1 MFVIIA
7 VSQTWPRPMDC
18 STWTRYA
25 VRCNSATVSAHSR
38 LNVARGGGALKF
50 NTTSGEEKQNF
61 LDMCQKKC
69 WLIGSSALEFKRWR
83 IGEVEFYCKKYCLD
97 IDWRFADDLLA
108 MKAVHERKIED
119 FGVNTGYFCFWSS
132 VMYKN
137 ELSESINSKEE
148 QKNTKNWYVYKT
160 YEYGKL

>member
-1 MFVIIA
+1 
-7 VSQTWPRPMDC
+7 
-18 STWTRYA
+18 
-25 VRCNSATVSAHSR
+25 
-38 LNVARGGGALKF
+38 
-50 NTTSGEEKQNF
+50 
-61 LDMCQKKC
+61 
-69 WLIGSSALEFKRWR
+69 
-83 IGEVEFYCKKYCLD
+83 
-97 IDWRFADDLLA
+97 